1 MSKFILYKLG
11 AELNLGAE
19 RYGAEHTVC
28 YIHHPELNVKAYDSL
43 SQIRVRRNNDGNPIE
58 ELYHFHFQTQITDHI
73 GHVEPYNTFCKS
85 NDLLVT
91 VHANQDKRA
100 AGRILW
106 TNMSYE
112 EVSKILNPYQN
123 PNLKHKSVDHDQF
136 KNMLNRYLLYEMVQK
151 LRNSQ

>member
-1 MSKFILYKLG
+1 MSNINC

-19 RYGAEHTVC
+19 RFGAEHTVC
-28 YIHHPELNVKAYDSL
+28 YIHYPELNVKVYDST

-112 EVSKILNPYQN
+112 EVSKILNSYQN
-123 PNLKHKSVDHDQF
+123 TLILT
-136 KNMLNRYLLYEMVQK
+136 LNISLWITT
-151 LRNSQ
+151 NSKTC